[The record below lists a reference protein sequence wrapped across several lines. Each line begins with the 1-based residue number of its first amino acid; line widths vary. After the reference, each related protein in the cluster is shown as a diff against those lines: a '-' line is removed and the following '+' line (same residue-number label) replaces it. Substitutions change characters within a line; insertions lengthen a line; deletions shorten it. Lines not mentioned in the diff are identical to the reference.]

1 MILRLPLSDF
11 LYLSAKLNGG
21 YDDHCFFI
29 QPTNLTSGMKKYL
42 ESDEWKE
49 MIREDLELYKAA
61 NRSLDMT
68 INRLG
73 REQFEINLTKYKAAL
88 KEANERCRERTVFP
102 CTKDGIKVP
111 HVETDCLWSDAGC
124 GAACLDQVAIDLQ
137 LDHAFWN
144 LPALRQKQAPRIT
157 SQ

>member
-1 MILRLPLSDF
+1 MILRLPLSDI
-11 LYLSAKLNGG
+11 LYLSAKQNGG

-29 QPTNLTSGMKKYL
+29 QPTNLTAGMKSYL

-68 INRLG
+68 IDRLG
-73 REQFEINLTKYKAAL
+73 REQFEFNLAKYKAAL

-102 CTKDGIKVP
+102 CTKDGVKVP
-111 HVETDCLWSDAGC
+111 HAETDCLWSDAGC
-124 GAACLDQVAIDLQ
+124 GAVCLDQVATDLQ
-137 LDHAFWN
+137 LDHEFWN
-144 LPALRQKQAPRIT
+144 PPPPRQERARLT